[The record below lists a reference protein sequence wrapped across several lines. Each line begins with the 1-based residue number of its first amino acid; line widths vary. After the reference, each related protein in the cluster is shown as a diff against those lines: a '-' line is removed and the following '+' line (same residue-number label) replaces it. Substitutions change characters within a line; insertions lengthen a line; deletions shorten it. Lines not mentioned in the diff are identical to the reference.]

1 MLPEDASHLFLQGV
15 PLPLHLLH
23 NVIVHVVVS
32 HCKNQNSNILN
43 SHANFYQ
50 CVQMPVSFVY
60 SFSHTVQYIHILQSM
75 VTNTSVVLWA
85 YIYIYKYINIYININ
100 ISQDVVHTYS
110 QCLQTLTSYI
120 YFRTGSHAY
129 IFHGVIVVNTTYQLK
144 GSLNINNDF
153 STYFKTKYHNS
164 YLLVSGNWSWN
175 TVKYYWAWH
184 YFQRF

>member
-1 MLPEDASHLFLQGV
+1 MQISTNVYKCQCRLFIHFLTRYSTYIFYNQCLQ
-15 PLPLHLLH
+15 
-23 NVIVHVVVS
+23 I
-32 HCKNQNSNILN
+32 
-43 SHANFYQ
+43 
-50 CVQMPVSFVY
+50 PVSFY
-60 SFSHTVQYIHILQSM
+60 EHIYI
-75 VTNTSVVLWA
+75 W
-85 YIYIYKYINIYININ
+85 IYKYIYININ

-110 QCLQTLTSYI
+110 HCLQTLTSYI